1 MDWVNYISYGLE
13 CTSNPFHNQRQCRVL
28 SESAAVQLPL
38 PILGYHISVYIYSL
52 IKDQGLWKPCITP
65 SPTCTI
71 ILSWNVQTSCSFS
84 FVSRLAQ
91 RKHRRLL
98 LSTDP
103 LVSVS
108 PLLLRVKVCF
118 ESLPLSSDFY
128 FHFAR
133 SSSVHPN
140 FREQDLW
147 HFAFSSLNVHWIPFP
162 LSSRARFILTSIES
176 RSLNWMMLIAMVS

>member
-1 MDWVNYISYGLE
+1 M
-13 CTSNPFHNQRQCRVL
+13 QCRVL

-162 LSSRARFILTSIES
+162 LSSRARCILTSIES